1 MTSTTITRPT
11 THFGRGTLAAILAGF
26 VGLALAITV
35 AAAMFLNPS
44 VVRVD
49 SQLNYQDF
57 GLRNRVVQ
65 VAPESYPDVGLRN
78 RVVLPAPESYPDVGL
93 RNRVVQVAPETY
105 PDLGVRNR
113 VVQVAPET
121 YPDLGVR
128 NRAAVP
134 AELSRRG
141 SDSRLDDYGI
151 RCLVTGWCSQ
161 PATNGHR

>member
-57 GLRNRVVQ
+57 
-65 VAPESYPDVGLRN
+65 
-78 RVVLPAPESYPDVGL
+78 GL